1 MNEFILTTPEQ
12 LDEIVQRAIRK
23 SLPVKKEEKPRQ
35 FPDTCSMEQA
45 IEFLAEHGYR
55 LSKSKL
61 YKLTSTRQIPFRYFG
76 RRLVFSRE
84 ELLAWVERQTVSGD
98 NTAEVLLSL
107 AESARRKYK

>member
-1 MNEFILTTPEQ
+1 MTEFILTTPEQ
-12 LDEIVQRAIRK
+12 LDEIIQRAIQK
-23 SLPVKKEEKPRQ
+23 YIPAKQEEIPRQ

-76 RRLVFSRE
+76 RRLVFSRD
-84 ELLAWVERQTVSGD
+84 ELLAWVGIQTISGD
-98 NTAEVLLSL
+98 NSADALLSL
-107 AESARRKYK
+107 AESARRKRK